1 MRILV
6 VEDDEVLA
14 DSLIR
19 AMAGAGYAADH
30 AGDGERAAAMLLDG
44 CYDLAILDLNLP
56 RLDGLMVLRQVRAAK
71 KSLPVILLTARDS
84 VDDRVLG
91 LDFGAD
97 DYMTKPFS
105 LAELEARVRALLRRG
120 QGGGA
125 AVLTCGS
132 LEFDSVGRR
141 VALAGEAVELS
152 ARELAVLET
161 LLFRQGKVVSKEQLI
176 ESLCAWGEEV
186 TPNAIEVYMH
196 RLRKKLEP
204 GGVAIRT
211 VRGLGYMMDKA

>member
-1 MRILV
+1 MRILI
-6 VEDDEVLA
+6 VEDDEVLS

-19 AMAGAGYAADH
+19 AMVGAGYAADH
-30 AGDGERAAAMLLDG
+30 VADGEQALSMLLDG
-44 CYDLAILDLNLP
+44 CYDLAVLDLNLP
-56 RLDGLMVLRQVRAAK
+56 RMDGLMVLQQVRGAK
-71 KSLPVILLTARDS
+71 KSLPVIVLTARDS
-84 VDDRVLG
+84 VNDRVLG
-91 LDFGAD
+91 LDLGAD
-97 DYMTKPFS
+97 DYLTKPFS
-105 LAELEARVRALLRRG
+105 VAELEARVRALLRRG

-125 AVLTCGS
+125 ATLTCGS

-141 VALAGEAVELS
+141 VTLAGEPIELS

-204 GGVAIRT
+204 GGVTVRT

>member
-1 MRILV
+1 MRILI
-6 VEDDEVLA
+6 VEDDEVLS

-19 AMAGAGYAADH
+19 AMAAAGYAADH
-30 AGDGERAAAMLLDG
+30 VADGEQALAMLLDG

-56 RLDGLMVLRQVRAAK
+56 RMDGLMILRQVRAAK
-71 KSLPVILLTARDS
+71 RSLPVIILTARDT
-84 VDDRVLG
+84 VNDRVLG
-91 LDFGAD
+91 LDLGAD
-97 DYMTKPFS
+97 DYLTKPFS

-125 AVLTCGS
+125 ATLNCGS

-141 VALAGEAVELS
+141 VTVAGEQAELS

-161 LLFRQGKVVSKEQLI
+161 LMFRLGKVVSKEQLI

-186 TPNAIEVYMH
+186 TPNAIEVYVH

-204 GGVAIRT
+204 GGVEIRT
-211 VRGLGYMMDKA
+211 VRGLGYLMDKA

>member
-1 MRILV
+1 MRILI
-6 VEDDEVLA
+6 VEDDEVLS

-19 AMAGAGYAADH
+19 AMVAVGYAADH
-30 AGDGERAAAMLLDG
+30 VADGEQALAMLLDG

-56 RLDGLMVLRQVRAAK
+56 RMDGLMILRQVRAAK
-71 KSLPVILLTARDS
+71 KALPVIILTARDT
-84 VDDRVLG
+84 VRDRVLG
-91 LDFGAD
+91 LDLGAD
-97 DYMTKPFS
+97 DYLTKPFS

-125 AVLTCGS
+125 AMLTCGA

-141 VALAGEAVELS
+141 VTLAGEQVELS

-161 LLFRQGKVVSKEQLI
+161 LLFRLGKVVSKEQLI

-186 TPNAIEVYMH
+186 TTNAIEVYMH
-196 RLRKKLEP
+196 RLRKKLES

-211 VRGLGYMMDKA
+211 VRGLGYLMDKA

>member
-1 MRILV
+1 MRILI
-6 VEDDEVLA
+6 VEDDEVLS

-19 AMAGAGYAADH
+19 AMAGAGYVADH
-30 AGDGERAAAMLLDG
+30 IADGAMALGLLRGG
-44 CYDLAILDLNLP
+44 CYDLAILDLSLP
-56 RLDGLMVLRQVRAAK
+56 GMDGLMVLRQLRAAK
-71 KSLPVILLTARDS
+71 RALPVIILTARDS
-84 VDDRVLG
+84 INDRVLG
-91 LDFGAD
+91 LDLGAD
-97 DYMTKPFS
+97 DYLTKPFS
-105 LAELEARVRALLRRG
+105 LVELEARVRALLRRG

-125 AVLTCGS
+125 ATLVCGS

-141 VALAGEAVELS
+141 VTLAGEPVELS

-161 LLFRQGKVVSKEQLI
+161 LLFRLGKVVSKDRLI
-176 ESLCAWGEEV
+176 ESLCAWGDEV